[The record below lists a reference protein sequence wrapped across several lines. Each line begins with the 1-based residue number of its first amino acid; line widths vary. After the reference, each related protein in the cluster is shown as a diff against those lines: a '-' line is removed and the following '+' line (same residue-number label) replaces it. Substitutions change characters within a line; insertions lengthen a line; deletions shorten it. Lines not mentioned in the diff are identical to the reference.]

1 MEASVAQPAVSTR
14 RRGSLSE
21 ASSAFLSQVQEIIE
35 GMKPYWPLTLRQVY
49 YQCVSAMILEN
60 NLKSYQKL
68 SRLLVKAR
76 LDGRV
81 SWEAMEDRSRTF
93 NDRPQTVD
101 FDEYVYSETAGIL
114 STWGYRIN
122 PMDDQP
128 VPLEMWVEKD
138 ALAGIIEPIAAQF
151 SVPLVVARGNASV
164 SFLSEFRYRV
174 LRNRLHHEF
183 EDRPTRV
190 LYLGD
195 LDPSG
200 WFMFPHSLITL
211 RDEMDLG
218 DLVQHVRLGLNP
230 EQVEEHNL
238 PQDPTAFKEAD
249 ANAKR
254 YRAIHG
260 ELAVELDA
268 LHPKVLTALAMEGIE
283 ANLDLDRLAATRQ
296 RQEQGRDRLKE
307 LAQKARRAV
316 RDALGGDYE

>member
-114 STWGYRIN
+114 SPWGYRIN

-128 VPLEMWVEKD
+128 
-138 ALAGIIEPIAAQF
+138 
-151 SVPLVVARGNASV
+151 VPLVVARGNASV

>member
-101 FDEYVYSETAGIL
+101 FDEYVYSETDGIL
-114 STWGYRIN
+114 SPWGYRIN

-218 DLVQHVRLGLNP
+218 DLVQHTARAEPRASGGAQPPAGPNRLQGSRRQRETIPGDPRRARCRARCASPEGAHRACYGGHRGEPRLG
-230 EQVEEHNL
+230 QTRRH
-238 PQDPTAFKEAD
+238 
-249 ANAKR
+249 
-254 YRAIHG
+254 
-260 ELAVELDA
+260 
-268 LHPKVLTALAMEGIE
+268 
-283 ANLDLDRLAATRQ
+283 AATPR
-296 RQEQGRDRLKE
+296 
-307 LAQKARRAV
+307 AR
-316 RDALGGDYE
+316 

>member
-21 ASSAFLSQVQEIIE
+21 ASSAFLSQ
-35 GMKPYWPLTLRQVY
+35 
-49 YQCVSAMILEN
+49 
-60 NLKSYQKL
+60 
-68 SRLLVKAR
+68 
-76 LDGRV
+76 
-81 SWEAMEDRSRTF
+81 
-93 NDRPQTVD
+93 
-101 FDEYVYSETAGIL
+101 
-114 STWGYRIN
+114 
-122 PMDDQP
+122 
-128 VPLEMWVEKD
+128 
-138 ALAGIIEPIAAQF
+138 
-151 SVPLVVARGNASV
+151 
-164 SFLSEFRYRV
+164 
-174 LRNRLHHEF
+174 
-183 EDRPTRV
+183 
-190 LYLGD
+190 
-195 LDPSG
+195 
-200 WFMFPHSLITL
+200 
-211 RDEMDLG
+211 
-218 DLVQHVRLGLNP
+218 
-230 EQVEEHNL
+230 

>member
-1 MEASVAQPAVSTR
+1 MDAGGKKVRNR
-14 RRGSLSE
+14 RLGAARGALLE
-21 ASSAFLSQVQEIIE
+21 RVCTIIE
-35 GMKPYWPLTLRQVY
+35 ELEPWWPLTLRQAY
-49 YQCVSAMILEN
+49 YRAN
-60 NLKSYQKL
+60 NKHFP
-68 SRLLVKAR
+68 
-76 LDGRV
+76 G
-81 SWEAMEDRSRTF
+81 
-93 NDRPQTVD
+93 
-101 FDEYVYSETAGIL
+101 
-114 STWGYRIN
+114 
-122 PMDDQP
+122 
-128 VPLEMWVEKD
+128 
-138 ALAGIIEPIAAQF
+138 
-151 SVPLVVARGNASV
+151 
-164 SFLSEFRYRV
+164 
-174 LRNRLHHEF
+174 
-183 EDRPTRV
+183 RPTRI